1 MPIIENAPDSGQEL
15 RWRAWQEKGRRNDR
29 LADKRMKVVFFF
41 VGLIL
46 LAWILYLVGSG

>member
-1 MPIIENAPDSGQEL
+1 MPIVENAPDSRQEL
-15 RWRAWQEKGRRNDR
+15 RWRAWQDKGHCNDR
-29 LADKRMKVVFFF
+29 LADKRIKVVSSV